1 MKDKLI
7 AIIEK
12 YDLLAKQMASP
23 EIFSNQEK
31 LTLIA
36 KEHRSL
42 EEIVIVSK
50 KYISLLDQIAD
61 DRTILEGEDDDLKEI
76 ARDELNDLEIER
88 CSLEEK
94 LKILLL
100 PKDPNDNKNLI

>member
-1 MKDKLI
+1 MNQRSILKDKLI

-50 KYISLLDQIAD
+50 KYNQQ
-61 DRTILEGEDDDLKEI
+61 
-76 ARDELNDLEIER
+76 
-88 CSLEEK
+88 
-94 LKILLL
+94 
-100 PKDPNDNKNLI
+100 NKYNI

>member
-1 MKDKLI
+1 LKDKLI

-50 KYISLLDQIAD
+50 K
-61 DRTILEGEDDDLKEI
+61 
-76 ARDELNDLEIER
+76 
-88 CSLEEK
+88 
-94 LKILLL
+94 
-100 PKDPNDNKNLI
+100 